1 MYFFKKL
8 FGIKAKPQTET
19 INVFGKDYVIDLSP
33 EAMANRKDE
42 YDQEKE
48 NSWIGTNEVESI
60 RTDGHII
67 YKSNRVSFVEQ
78 EQIGIYGLKWYSENN
93 NYCAVYLPHSDKEF
107 NLGLVDVRLKKVIYK
122 IKLQRPSRCRVTNEG
137 IIVCEDR
144 GSHESPSCYVYVLD
158 INGNQT
164 VKKRHNTGIGDIF
177 ELIENETMFRYSL
190 NQTGKIYTIDQLK
203 SEQ

>member
-1 MYFFKKL
+1 MSFFKKL
-8 FGIKAKPQTET
+8 FCIKANPQTET
-19 INVFGKDYVIDLSP
+19 INIFGKDYVIDVSHK
-33 EAMANRKDE
+33 AMELRQKDYE
-42 YDQEKE
+42 EDKK
-48 NSWIGTNEVESI
+48 NSWIGTNEIERI
-60 RTDGHII
+60 REDGYVI

-93 NYCAVYLPHSDKEF
+93 NYCAVYLPHSDEEF

-122 IKLQRPSRCRVTNEG
+122 IKLQRLHRCRVTNEG
-137 IIVCEDR
+137 VIVCEDW
-144 GSHESPSCYVYVLD
+144 GGYESPSCYVYVLD

-190 NQTGKIYTIDQLK
+190 NQTGEIYIIDNLKIK
-203 SEQ
+203 K